1 MKKVLLSVVLC
12 GALTSVLM
20 SGCSSPEEKLQALKQ
35 KYEKLNEK
43 WKQCIKDNDK
53 KCVDETT
60 RKGEELED
68 EMVKVRKE
76 RNKDPQFIKHK
87 KELENKVDELN
98 KEYDKLEAEVEAMK
112 AKQPICFNFFDNKT
126 PEERS
131 NCSKANDKQ
140 LAPMKDKAYKAFIK
154 RNEAEIELRKFV
166 DE

>member
-12 GALTSVLM
+12 GALTSVLI
-20 SGCSSPEEKLQALKQ
+20 SGCSSPEEKFQALRKEKDKLELKLLECKDRDCAEINQ
-35 KYEKLNEK
+35 KIDGLT
-43 WKQCIKDNDK
+43 K
-53 KCVDETT
+53 KIL
-60 RKGEELED
+60 ELL
-68 EMVKVRKE
+68 KE

-131 NCSKANDKQ
+131 NCSKANEKQ

>member
-1 MKKVLLSVVLC
+1 
-12 GALTSVLM
+12 M

-60 RKGEELED
+60 RKGEELEE

-76 RNKDPQFIKHK
+76 RNKDPQFLKHK
-87 KELENKVDELN
+87 EELEKKVDELD
-98 KEYDKLEAEVEAMK
+98 KEHDKLEAEVKAME
-112 AKQPICFNFFDNKT
+112 AKQPNCFDYFDFSHEMT

>member
-1 MKKVLLSVVLC
+1 MKKVLLSVMLC

-76 RNKDPQFIKHK
+76 RNKDPQFLKHK
-87 KELENKVDELN
+87 EELEKKVDELD
-98 KEYDKLEAEVEAMK
+98 KEHDKLEAEVKAME
-112 AKQPICFNFFDNKT
+112 AKQPNCFNFFDNKT

>member
-1 MKKVLLSVVLC
+1 MKKLLLSVVLC
-12 GALTSVLM
+12 GALTSVLI
-20 SGCSSPEEKLQALKQ
+20 SGCSSPEEKLQALRK
-35 KYEKLNEK
+35 EK
-43 WKQCIKDNDK
+43 DK
-53 KCVDETT
+53 LELK
-60 RKGEELED
+60 ELECKD
-68 EMVKVRKE
+68 RDCSFGIEQEIEGINKKLVELLRE

-112 AKQPICFNFFDNKT
+112 AKQPNCFNFFDNKT

-131 NCSKANDKQ
+131 NCSKANEKQ

-166 DE
+166 NE